1 MPKYSLADK
10 LKIMFSPE
18 KGKSILDYVY
28 NEILIP
34 TAKNT
39 AYTMCQAAVAK
50 LFDMDPASAPTIT
63 TNGHTAYSK
72 VGTVSSTRQ
81 PDKASYL
88 PAQSFSHNDISWIA
102 FNTPHDAY
110 KLIEFMKEKMKSE
123 LRQCRVSDVYE
134 YLRWNTEIQNTD
146 FDIGWRTMDNI
157 CVIERNSK
165 YHVQAPLAKRLS

>member
-18 KGKSILDYVY
+18 KGKSIVDYVY

-39 AYTMCQAAVAK
+39 AYTMCQAALAK
-50 LFDMDPASAPTIT
+50 FFDMDPHSIPTISA
-63 TNGHTAYSK
+63 NGHTSYSK
-72 VGTVSSTRQ
+72 VGTVSTSRQ

-88 PAQSFSHNDISWIA
+88 PAQTFSHNDISWIP

-110 KLIEFMKEKMKSE
+110 KVIEMMKEKISSE
-123 LRQCRVSDVYE
+123 LRQCRVSDIYE
-134 YLRWNTEIQNTD
+134 AIDWKTEIRQTD
-146 FDIGWRTMDNI
+146 FDIGWRTLEGV
-157 CVIERNSK
+157 CVVERNNK
-165 YHVQAPLAKRLS
+165 YYIQAPLAKRLS